1 MLLDGYRPT
10 KTRIASGPSPDAAPK
25 FSQCSPFSVPTARS
39 CERRRW
45 EASHVSTTIQ
55 GKHAAI
61 LTLDMRLGYH
71 NMLHHKKSWS
81 KYMWFCSWFQI
92 NHTWFHEK
100 TKIPPPGIFNPAG
113 LINMPRA
120 GCFVLEVLGMNRK
133 NAMIKRANSETCPIR
148 FIIRSQIVYYM
159 CIYIYI
165 TILWNIQLCHY
176 LHYPSMMLTIKIP
189 SIHAPTLKET
199 RKESWSNHAND

>member
-71 NMLHHKKSWS
+71 NMLHHKKNMVKIYVILFMVSNQPHMVSW
-81 KYMWFCSWFQI
+81 KD
-92 NHTWFHEK
+92 
-100 TKIPPPGIFNPAG
+100 KIPLPGIFNPAG